1 MVRGGHRF
9 FDQLGHY
16 SLKALG
22 VKIESATSDSAAAF
36 RLPERARGRNKEN

>member
-1 MVRGGHRF
+1 MVRGGHRYF
-9 FDQLGHY
+9 EQWQRF

-22 VKIESATSDSAAAF
+22 FKIESATSDSAAAF